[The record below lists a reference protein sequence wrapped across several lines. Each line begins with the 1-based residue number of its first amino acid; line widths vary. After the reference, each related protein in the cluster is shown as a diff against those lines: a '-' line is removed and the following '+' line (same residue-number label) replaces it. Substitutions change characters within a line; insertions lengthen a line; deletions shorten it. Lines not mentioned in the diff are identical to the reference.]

1 MINSSLSSTQGQF
14 KEKLRYS
21 LTSVT
26 PLVEHAHYSRH
37 LSSKHGIRLSKRKSR
52 KIIHVTIRQPKN
64 NCRSREKNSVD
75 STRNLYSVK
84 KFYLLSHLFSIY
96 FYIEIDFVWFN
107 IT

>member
-21 LTSVT
+21 LPSIT

-37 LSSKHGIRLSKRKSR
+37 LSFKHGTRPSNRKSR

-64 NCRSREKNSVD
+64 NRRSREKKSAD

-84 KFYLLSHLFSIY
+84 NFIYYLIY
-96 FYIEIDFVWFN
+96 FLFIFILK
-107 IT
+107 